1 MNLTLTRHAIT
12 WTGSTCS
19 AEIFL
24 VAPVVSENKSV
35 KYYARRN
42 LDRTYQ
48 QRKNPGRKMA
58 GRSAR
63 LFPASACN
71 APNSLIAI
79 GSIENRPDYD
89 YAENVTFHL
98 FELQDGHRAESVVY
112 NTGGSVELEVSVT
125 RKGNLLHIAA
135 TGNDKAWKPLLR
147 NIRVVQPSGDFA
159 VSADKHGTKII
170 PAKNIGGFS
179 AAFW

>member
-1 MNLTLTRHAIT
+1 MLGGNI
-12 WTGSTCS
+12 
-19 AEIFL
+19 L
-24 VAPVVSENKSV
+24 VAPVFSENKSV
-35 KYYARRN
+35 KYYVPEGTWTGLISNERIQGGKWREEVHDYFS
-42 LDRTYQ
+42 LPLLVR
-48 QRKNPGRKMA
+48 
-58 GRSAR
+58 
-63 LFPASACN
+63 
-71 APNSLIAI
+71 PNSLIAI

-135 TGNDKAWKPLLR
+135 TGNDKAWKLLLR

-159 VSADKHGTKII
+159 VSADKHGTVII

-179 AAFW
+179 VAFR